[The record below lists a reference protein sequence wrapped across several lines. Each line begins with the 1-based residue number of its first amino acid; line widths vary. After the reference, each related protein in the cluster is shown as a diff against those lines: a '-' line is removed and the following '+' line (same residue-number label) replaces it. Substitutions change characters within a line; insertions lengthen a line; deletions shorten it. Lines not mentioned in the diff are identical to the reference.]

1 MSPEVSGHNPR
12 RDRNSTAGGPH
23 TYTHYPTLRRREV
36 APMSLTQEIKDFALD
51 LGYHAVGTTTAG
63 PFTWYA
69 EQLESRADDYRWII
83 DGRLKMIE
91 SATPTDI
98 MPSAKSI
105 ISTVYDYASEGFSPQ
120 LSGKVGRLYQSRCYA
135 SPRNRIHGAR
145 KHLFKEFLESKGLEV
160 KMGLELNLPERLV
173 GARAG
178 VATYGRNNFAY
189 TKDAGSFIM
198 LTAFTVDAELEY
210 DEPTI
215 EAPCPPN
222 CRLCIDA
229 CPTGALEPF
238 KLNPRKCIAYNCFMS
253 QDGYAPTT
261 SSHIPTEIREKMGS
275 WIHGCD
281 ICQEVCPRNQRTLK
295 MNPSVSPFLN
305 YIAAL
310 FDLRKV
316 LLLTEDY
323 YQTVLRPVMYNYI
336 REKKYLQRN
345 AAIALGNSGDRSH
358 VPYLVEA
365 LKDPE
370 PLVRGYAA
378 WAMGRLGGEEAHAS
392 IERAFSQETD
402 ESARVEMES
411 ALAC

>member
-1 MSPEVSGHNPR
+1 
-12 RDRNSTAGGPH
+12 
-23 TYTHYPTLRRREV
+23 
-36 APMSLTQEIKDFALD
+36 MSLTQEIKDFALD
-51 LGYHAVGTTTAG
+51 LGYHAVGVTTAE

-69 EQLESRADDYRWII
+69 ERLESMADAYRWII

-91 SATPTDI
+91 SSRPTDI

-105 ISTVYDYASEGFSPQ
+105 ISAVYDYACEGFAPE
-120 LSGKVGRLYQSRCYA
+120 LTGKIGRLYQQRCYTA
-135 SPRNRIHGAR
+135 PRSRIHGAR
-145 KHLFKEFLESKGLEV
+145 KHLFKEFLESRGIEV
-160 KMGLELNLPERLV
+160 KLGLELNLPERLV

-178 VATYGRNNFAY
+178 VATFGRNNFAY

-215 EAPCPPN
+215 EAPCPEN

-253 QDGYAPTT
+253 QDDYAPTT
-261 SSHIPTEIREKMGS
+261 SSHIAPEIREKMGS

-281 ICQEVCPRNQRTLK
+281 ICQEVCPRNQRKLK
-295 MNPSVSPFLN
+295 MNLPASPYLRR
-305 YIAAL
+305 IASR
-310 FDLRKV
+310 FDMRKV

-323 YQTVLRPVMYNYI
+323 YQTVLRPIAYNYI
-336 REKKYLQRN
+336 REKKFFRRN
-345 AAIALGNSGDRSH
+345 AAIALGNSGDRAH
-358 VPYLVEA
+358 VPFLAQA
-365 LKDPE
+365 LADPE

-378 WAMGRLGGEEAHAS
+378 WALGRLGGTEAKAAVEKAH
-392 IERAFSQETD
+392 RD
-402 ESARVEMES
+402 EADEKAILEMES
-411 ALAC
+411 ALAV